1 MPEKSKSQPYLNFFN
16 NDSQKSNY
24 SPKSILHRELLF
36 RHQNLVFVFAI
47 SSLLSPPRLSGW
59 GRKTQKKAIW
69 CPVYSVWILPVPSLA
84 SLLSSNNHHEC
95 NCWAGCPCKCHQH
108 PRQEFL
114 CQYLLFWGQDQPNSK
129 HQQLASRRLAL
140 AVAEEKRQKNRKN
153 IMVRKI
159 PFYFKR

>member
-1 MPEKSKSQPYLNFFN
+1 MTAKSLITLLKVFYIE
-16 NDSQKSNY
+16 NY
-24 SPKSILHRELLF
+24 FLDTRTWFSY
-36 RHQNLVFVFAI
+36 
-47 SSLLSPPRLSGW
+47 LLSHVFFLLRGSQAEAEKPN
-59 GRKTQKKAIW
+59 KKAIW

-114 CQYLLFWGQDQPNSK
+114 CQYLLFWGQNQPNSK

-140 AVAEEKRQKNRKN
+140 AVAEEKRQKNWKN